1 MLALSLALTA
11 AVQMPLGSVRSP
23 PEMFS
28 RVPACRDAGSPISE
42 PCALPLSVSPAEA
55 VTRLGTESR
64 RWWIQGDRLTMIARP
79 DVERWA
85 MLCCSVQAPLVPIP
99 GTALAGVTVRV
110 PRMDEAILSVATFP
124 AKDEHRE
131 VRRGPLAPPAPER
144 TAPPAERLIH
154 HMVASRWLGE
164 MRRLTIYLPPVSG
177 QARRLPVFYLA
188 DNLAEKFAAQFEA
201 DVRAHRSPPAILV
214 GIDAATPRQAGC
226 TGMACD
232 RRGPEYKIDFNSDG
246 DTPTSAFGR
255 HLRFVTQEVIP
266 LIEKDYPASRRA
278 SDRIIGGSSN
288 GAHWALAAA
297 GLHPELFGKVLA
309 LSSSGQAAKA
319 LGAKLGRTRL
329 FGTAGLLE
337 PGYLLNTHDAVEAAR
352 SAGATTRFDTLV
364 AGHDQLAW
372 DVAFARGA
380 PWLLDRP

>member
-1 MLALSLALTA
+1 MLALSLVLVA
-11 AVQMPLGSVRSP
+11 AAQTPSGPVQSP

-28 RVPACRDAGSPISE
+28 RVAACRDAGSPIAE
-42 PCALPLSVSPAEA
+42 PCALPLSVSSADA
-55 VTRLGTESR
+55 VARLGSESR
-64 RWWIQGDRLTMIARP
+64 RWWVEGDRLTMIARP

-85 MLCCSVQAPLVPIP
+85 MLCCSVQTALEPIP
-99 GTALAGVTVRV
+99 GTDLAGVTVRV
-110 PRMDEAILSVATFP
+110 PRIDEAILSIATFP
-124 AKDEHRE
+124 AKDEHRD
-131 VRRGPLAPPAPER
+131 VRRGVLAPPAPER
-144 TAPPAERLIH
+144 IAPPPARLIRR
-154 HMVASRWLGE
+154 MIASRWLGE
-164 MRRLTIYLPPVSG
+164 TRGITIYLPPVIDR
-177 QARRLPVFYLA
+177 ARRLPVFYLA
-188 DNLAEKFAAQFEA
+188 DNLAEKFATQFEA

-214 GIDAATPRQAGC
+214 GIDAAAPRQAGC

-232 RRGPEYKIDFNSDG
+232 RRGPEYKIDFNTDG

-255 HLRFVTQEVIP
+255 HLRFVTLEVIP

-278 SDRIIGGSSN
+278 TDRIIGGSSN
-288 GAHWALAAA
+288 GAHWALATA

-319 LGAKLGRTRL
+319 LGAKLGRVRM
-329 FGTAGLLE
+329 FGTAGLFE
-337 PGYLLNTHDAVEAAR
+337 PGYLVNTRDTVEAAR
-352 SAGATTRFDTLV
+352 SAGATVRFDTLV